1 MKILGIIPVRG
12 GSKGIPGKNI
22 KLLGGKPLIAYTK
35 RSIDESSLLSKVVVS
50 TDDDAISKVALDLG
64 LDVPFKRP
72 SSLADDQAPTL
83 GVIIHCLDYFEN
95 KGETFDAVC
104 ILQVTSPFRRRGMI
118 DEAIH
123 KFSSSGADTLV
134 SVLPVPHE
142 YNPHWIF
149 EENEEGFLFISTGDE
164 ALISQ
169 RQKLPKAFFRDGAIY
184 LTKSSVIKERHSIF
198 GEKLTYILGDPKFHV
213 NLDTL
218 EDWDEAEKI
227 IKKINNS

>member
-22 KLLGGKPLIAYTK
+22 KLLGGEPLIAYTK

-64 LDVPFKRP
+64 LDVPFTRP

-83 GVIIHCLDYFEN
+83 GVIIHCLDYFEK

-118 DEAIH
+118 DEAIQ

-169 RQKLPKAFFRDGAIY
+169 RQKLPKAYFRDGAIY
-184 LTKSSVIKERHSIF
+184 LTKSSVIKERDSLF